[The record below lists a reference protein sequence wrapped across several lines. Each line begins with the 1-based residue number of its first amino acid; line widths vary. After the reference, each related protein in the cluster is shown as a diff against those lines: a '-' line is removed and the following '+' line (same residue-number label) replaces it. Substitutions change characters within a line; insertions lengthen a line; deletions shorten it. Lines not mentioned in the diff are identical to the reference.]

1 MKRRGARI
9 LCVAISFILFLSAVE
24 PVLATTISGL
34 QEDIKKNQSQLN
46 SVNQQIAGYQSAQEG
61 LGEEIDDLDAEMV
74 ALLTDINLI
83 QEAIE
88 DKEVDIANTQV
99 AYDEAVADKD
109 EQYESMKIRIKFMY
123 EKGDSSYLQM
133 FLGARSMSDMMNK
146 ANYIQELYDYDRK
159 LLEEYEATVR
169 QVEELQERLEEEK
182 SELETSKT
190 ELEEEQAYV
199 NEVLEQKQK
208 EYENYSVVL
217 SKAKREAAAY
227 TAKIKQETAQIRKLE
242 EEERKRKEEEERRR
256 KEEEERKRKEEEER
270 QKAEQAAAN
279 AQPNDAASSDDDSPD
294 SDSLNT
300 TTASDNVQSSGS
312 SAGTGDSS
320 SKPSSSGGG
329 KGQEIANFACKYIGY
344 PYVAGGT
351 SLTNGADCSGFVMAV
366 YQAFGYSLPR
376 SSYAQSGAGR
386 GVSYSEAQP
395 GDIIYYGGHV
405 GIYIGNGQIVHAST
419 ERSGIKITSATY
431 RSIITVRRIV

>member
-1 MKRRGARI
+1 MKRRRI
-9 LCVAISFILFLSAVE
+9 QAFCVRMAFILFLAVAE
-24 PVLATTISGL
+24 PVSATTISGL

-46 SVNQQIAGYQSAQEG
+46 SVNQQIAGYQDAQEG
-61 LGEEIDDLDAEMV
+61 LGEEISDLDSEMV

-83 QEAIE
+83 QEAIQ
-88 DKEVDIANTQV
+88 DKKEDIANTQV
-99 AYDEAVADKD
+99 AYEEAVADKD
-109 EQYESMKIRIKFMY
+109 EQYESMKVRIKFMY
-123 EKGDSSYLQM
+123 EKGDASYLQM
-133 FLGARSMSDMMNK
+133 FLGAKSMGDMMNK
-146 ANYIQELYDYDRK
+146 ANYIEELYDYDRK
-159 LLEEYEATVR
+159 LLEEYEATVQ
-169 QVEELQERLEEEK
+169 QVAELQDRLEEEK

-199 NEVLEQKQK
+199 NKVLAQKQK
-208 EYENYSVVL
+208 EYENYSAVL

-242 EEERKRKEEEERRR
+242 EEERKRR
-256 KEEEERKRKEEEER
+256 EEEERKRKEEEER
-270 QKAEQAAAN
+270 KRREEEERRKAGQEADN
-279 AQPNDAASSDDDSPD
+279 GKDDGEE
-294 SDSLNT
+294 
-300 TTASDNVQSSGS
+300 SSGGTDPGTQES
-312 SAGTGDSS
+312 SGHSESSESSGGSS
-320 SKPSSSGGG
+320 SKPASSGGG
-329 KGQEIANFACKYIGY
+329 KGQQIANYACQYIGN

-366 YQAFGYSLPR
+366 YKAFGYSLPR

-431 RSIITVRRIV
+431 RNIITVRRIV